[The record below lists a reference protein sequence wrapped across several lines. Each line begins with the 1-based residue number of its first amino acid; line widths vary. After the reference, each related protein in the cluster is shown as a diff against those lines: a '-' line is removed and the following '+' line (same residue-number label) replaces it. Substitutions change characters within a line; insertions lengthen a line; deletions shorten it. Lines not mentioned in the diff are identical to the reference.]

1 MTVLT
6 IYFCGTGS
14 NKFDDSNLNFWN
26 GELISNLASHHL
38 GREFAEW
45 IIIDGPGSGNIQDD
59 ELWVESGKYYGWLG
73 SAFGYGWQEN
83 VNHAIQMIKGNFDWR
98 REKLTE
104 QQYLQLKRAGVPIK
118 DVEVTGSFFWRHY
131 DYGKRKISQQQ
142 LQQQIIQSFRKGGV
156 IPTQVNL
163 VGWSRGGISCH
174 MLANAMLG
182 DPTLKTIP
190 VNIFAVDPVP
200 GPMNF
205 QREKV
210 TLGHNVKEYVAF
222 YARDERS
229 KGFSCVIPETDK
241 STAVHIYPMSGRHAT
256 LVGNASSDGIF
267 GSKILFEAGM
277 VVRHFAET
285 CLTRWGVNQDKKLDL
300 DEEQLFELHIAMQRN
315 AELYTKMQSISY
327 TGITENDDGERYV
340 SKGKMGTR
348 FSLIKG
354 DVYTPASGLTSDFLV
369 NNSIYDRLK

>member
-26 GELISNLASHHL
+26 GELISTLASHNL

-59 ELWVESGKYYGWLG
+59 ELWVESGKYHGWLG
-73 SAFGYGWQEN
+73 NAFGYGWQEN
-83 VNHAIQMIKGNFDWR
+83 VNHAVQMIKGNFDWR

-104 QQYLQLKRAGVPIK
+104 QQYLLLKGAGVPIK

-131 DYGKRKISQQQ
+131 DYGTRKITQQQ
-142 LQQQIIQSFRKGGV
+142 LQQQIIQSFRKDGV

-174 MLANAMLG
+174 MLANSMLE
-182 DPTLKTIP
+182 DPTLNTIP
-190 VNIFAVDPVP
+190 VNIFTVDPVP

-229 KGFSCVIPETDK
+229 KGFACVIPETDK
-241 STAVHIYPMSGRHAT
+241 STNVHIYPMSGRHAT

-267 GSKILFEAGM
+267 GSKILFEPGM

-300 DEEQLFELHIAMQRN
+300 DEEQLLELHTAMKRN
-315 AELYTKMQSISY
+315 AELYTKMHYISY
-327 TGITENDDGERYV
+327 TGIIENDNGERYV
-340 SKGKMGTR
+340 SKGSIGTR

-354 DVYTPASGLTSDFLV
+354 DVYTPASGLTSDYLV
-369 NNSIYDRLK
+369 NTSIYDILK